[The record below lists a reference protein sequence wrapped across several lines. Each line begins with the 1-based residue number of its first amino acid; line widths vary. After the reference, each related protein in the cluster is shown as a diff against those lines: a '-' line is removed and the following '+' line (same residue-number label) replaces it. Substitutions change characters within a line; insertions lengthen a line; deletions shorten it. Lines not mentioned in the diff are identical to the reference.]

1 MVPESEN
8 RPPIAVAMEWV
19 SRITTVALEMV
30 LPGLGGVW
38 LDKRWGTGFIGLLGF
53 ALGVSLGIW
62 HLLQMTR
69 TANAKGG
76 SQEPPSKDLP
86 S

>member
-1 MVPESEN
+1 
-8 RPPIAVAMEWV
+8 MEWV

-30 LPGLGGVW
+30 LPGLAGTW
-38 LDKRWGTGFIGLLGF
+38 LDDRWGTGFLGLLGF
-53 ALGVSLGIW
+53 ALGVTLGIW

-69 TANAKGG
+69 ALNTKGG
-76 SQEPPSKDLP
+76 PRKPPSKDSP